1 MYTMKDTFYYIA
13 GRFCP
18 TGMGYTYY
26 EYDVSIIEV
35 KVSNRKEAEEEVK
48 KFCYNHYGVREK
60 KDMWYGIVA
69 YNWNYKEVCKGE
81 FDRYK
86 TKVNDPNCKNY
97 TYVEIP
103 SLKLYEAPKVTISY
117 YKNPS
122 DYNVSETQEI
132 KEFFS

>member
-1 MYTMKDTFYYIA
+1 MID
-13 GRFCP
+13 
-18 TGMGYTYY
+18 
-26 EYDVSIIEV
+26 
-35 KVSNRKEAEEEVK
+35 
-48 KFCYNHYGVREK
+48 
-60 KDMWYGIVA
+60 
-69 YNWNYKEVCKGE
+69 
-81 FDRYK
+81 K